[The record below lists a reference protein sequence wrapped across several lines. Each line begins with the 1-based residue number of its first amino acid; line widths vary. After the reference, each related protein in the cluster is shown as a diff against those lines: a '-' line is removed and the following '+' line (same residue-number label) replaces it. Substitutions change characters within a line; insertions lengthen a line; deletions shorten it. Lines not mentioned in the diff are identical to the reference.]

1 MFLRLGRAHNL
12 IPAIVLLRK
21 DLQGV
26 NMQEVDEIRAFR
38 GEMHPLPVE
47 ALCDELLDEISSKT
61 SLSC

>member
-12 IPAIVLLRK
+12 IPAILLRK

-38 GEMHPLPVE
+38 GEMHPLPMK
-47 ALCDELLDEISSKT
+47 ALCDELLDEISNKT